1 MSSQCCRL
9 NPEPDQTWISNSYI
23 RNRGLPNPVYDEPLA
38 ECVVNNPPPTPVYV
52 RIAPNSHGKPVF
64 WLNGY
69 RQPNLKLTRGKKY
82 QFNVITAG
90 HPFVLR
96 TNEGADLSRATDYFT
111 TTITAD
117 GLPNQFVYECSLHPG
132 MGGKVQI
139 V

>member
-1 MSSQCCRL
+1 MSSYCCKL

-23 RNRGLPNPVYDEPLA
+23 RNRGLPNPVYDEPLSDA
-38 ECVVNNPPPTPVYV
+38 VVNNPPATPVYV
-52 RIAPNSHGKPVF
+52 RVAPNSTGKLVF

-69 RQPNLKLTRGKKY
+69 CQPNLKLTRGKKY
-82 QFNVITAG
+82 QFNIMTPG

-96 TNEGADLSRATDYFT
+96 ASDGKNLSVATDYVT
-111 TTITAD
+111 TTLTAQ
-117 GLPNQFVYECSLHPG
+117 GLPDQFTYECVLHPG